1 MSNGDEQAGPG
12 GRVEQPR
19 VTARADTHAAPVRD
33 ADLDTAFAAAMAVLT
48 TVLGRCHQLYA
59 QIYCMKIN
67 FD

>member
-12 GRVEQPR
+12 GRVEQP
-19 VTARADTHAAPVRD
+19 DAAPVRD

-48 TVLGRCHQLYA
+48 TVLGRCHQLYTRR
-59 QIYCMKIN
+59 YCSKIN